1 MQTPPAILPHSG
13 LGIASFITSMVA
25 GVLLLLIFGIAG
37 LLESRPGGLD
47 EESVAANLLGLLL
60 LFMALAQLVALG
72 LGIAGLAQA
81 GRSKLF
87 GALGT
92 AFAAMALLGSLILML
107 AGAATGS

>member
-1 MQTPPAILPHSG
+1 MQMQPSTQSHPG
-13 LGIASFITSMVA
+13 LGVASFVISLVA

-92 AFAAMALLGSLILML
+92 AFAALARRASL
-107 AGAATGS
+107 AAR